1 MLDRIFGFFNPS
13 SASSSTAAV
22 GKSSAEPELRVEC
35 FECRMVGGGGLTAL
49 GGYIIYYA
57 FQKRNQPATG
67 RATMFASSF
76 LGSVI
81 MTLGLLR
88 LAGLHELE
96 SASTTTTAA
105 AKVQKPPKVTG
116 EKKDA
121 ELLKD

>member
-1 MLDRIFGFFNPS
+1 
-13 SASSSTAAV
+13 
-22 GKSSAEPELRVEC
+22 
-35 FECRMVGGGGLTAL
+35 MVGGGGLTAL

-96 SASTTTTAA
+96 SASTTTAAA

>member
-1 MLDRIFGFFNPS
+1 
-13 SASSSTAAV
+13 
-22 GKSSAEPELRVEC
+22 
-35 FECRMVGGGGLTAL
+35 MVGGGGLTAL

-88 LAGLHELE
+88 LAGLHEME
-96 SASTTTTAA
+96 SASTTKTTTTTA
-105 AKVQKPPKVTG
+105 KGQKPPKVTG

>member
-1 MLDRIFGFFNPS
+1 
-13 SASSSTAAV
+13 
-22 GKSSAEPELRVEC
+22 
-35 FECRMVGGGGLTAL
+35 
-49 GGYIIYYA
+49 
-57 FQKRNQPATG
+57 
-67 RATMFASSF
+67 MFASSF

>member
-1 MLDRIFGFFNPS
+1 
-13 SASSSTAAV
+13 
-22 GKSSAEPELRVEC
+22 
-35 FECRMVGGGGLTAL
+35 MVGGGGLTAL